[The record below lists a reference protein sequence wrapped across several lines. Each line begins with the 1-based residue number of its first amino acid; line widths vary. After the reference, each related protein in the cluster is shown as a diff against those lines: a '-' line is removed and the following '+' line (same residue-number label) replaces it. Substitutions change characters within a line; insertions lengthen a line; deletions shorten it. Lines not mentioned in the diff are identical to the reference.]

1 MMWTMKRTNV
11 YLDDEQLRAL
21 KHIAVE
27 EGVSFTELVRRAL
40 SLFAAAY
47 GTTGMP
53 PWEERLDR
61 LVTQVR
67 ERAEPFSTQETEREI
82 TAASA
87 EARRAR
93 KRAARRR

>member
-1 MMWTMKRTNV
+1 MKRTNV
-11 YLDDEQLRAL
+11 YLDNEQLRAL

-40 SLFAAAY
+40 SVFTAAY
-47 GTTGMP
+47 GRKGIP
-53 PWEERLDR
+53 PWEERFDR
-61 LVTQVR
+61 LVAQVR
-67 ERAEPFSTQETEREI
+67 ERAEPFSADETEREI
-82 TAASA
+82 TSASA